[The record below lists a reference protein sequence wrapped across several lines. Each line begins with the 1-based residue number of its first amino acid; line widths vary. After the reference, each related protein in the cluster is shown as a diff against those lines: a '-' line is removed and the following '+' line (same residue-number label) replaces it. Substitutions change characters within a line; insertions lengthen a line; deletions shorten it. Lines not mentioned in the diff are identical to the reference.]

1 MKRQHV
7 TRILGARGGAP
18 VAEAGVPEVVE
29 APTSA
34 VTSGPRRAGRRW
46 AGSPLITPKVVA
58 SCILD
63 LPYIYI

>member
-7 TRILGARGGAP
+7 TRILGTRGG

-34 VTSGPRRAGRRW
+34 VTAGPRRAGRRW
-46 AGSPLITPKVVA
+46 AGPPLIGPKVV
-58 SCILD
+58 D
-63 LPYIYI
+63 Y